1 MGPTRKDTRNLCVFS
16 WNSLQVSV
24 PVFQAYER
32 DIKPVW
38 LANSYRHASHIF
50 IYPASETIS
59 IKIFFQRFIFKGILF
74 KTKTL
79 CKATRSR
86 KAKVVELR
94 TCLAQNLWKRI
105 MPWKKSILETIGR
118 VTVCPEP
125 MWNQFAITPFSG
137 ERLVNFQQLALT
149 SRITFARHFPAL
161 TPCIHLLTLP

>member
-50 IYPASETIS
+50 IYPASKTIS
-59 IKIFFQRFIFKGILF
+59 IKIFLQRFFFKGILF

-79 CKATRSR
+79 ISDKLKTVQHHDFSLGRRTVKRNHVTTDAVNQLHAKTMEHVTRY
-86 KAKVVELR
+86 V
-94 TCLAQNLWKRI
+94 
-105 MPWKKSILETIGR
+105 
-118 VTVCPEP
+118 
-125 MWNQFAITPFSG
+125 
-137 ERLVNFQQLALT
+137 T
-149 SRITFARHFPAL
+149 SRPVDTSASVCLVILATDVKRPYDPVTMSCFL
-161 TPCIHLLTLP
+161 GNIKTECTKY